1 MSELI
6 ILGMFR
12 SVLYETRQAA
22 AYWASKVH
30 IFLSVDKVEN
40 LLFLFFPF
48 FFFPFYRRKNTL
60 VVFCSSFPPLPP
72 LLPLFQTCQVSSK
85 HARSLIYFSWFG
97 LRFIESG
104 ARMDWWIR
112 VCSAAG
118 SPWQAGA
125 WKQGLCTAVPARISA
140 NPYHGFFLKVK
151 DFFEGVSFYVNK
163 SHNKLLNSP
172 NQTLCSSS
180 CSTDLLCNFVPCSGH
195 LLQHQTQK
203 VMFIAVYLRAVSPL
217 EPVRSFICR
226 ATGGL

>member
-1 MSELI
+1 MKPDKLQLTELPRFTFSCQ
-6 ILGMFR
+6 LTKLKTF
-12 SVLYETRQAA
+12 Y
-22 AYWASKVH
+22 
-30 IFLSVDKVEN
+30 FFF
-40 LLFLFFPF
+40 FLFFS
-48 FFFPFYRRKNTL
+48 FPFTGGKIHRL
-60 VVFCSSFPPLPP
+60 CFVLLSPPFPP

-97 LRFIESG
+97 LRFVESG

-140 NPYHGFFLKVK
+140 NPYNGFFLKVK
-151 DFFEGVSFYVNK
+151 DFFEGVFFYVNK
-163 SHNKLLNSP
+163 SRNKLLNSP

-195 LLQHQTQK
+195 LLQHQTRK